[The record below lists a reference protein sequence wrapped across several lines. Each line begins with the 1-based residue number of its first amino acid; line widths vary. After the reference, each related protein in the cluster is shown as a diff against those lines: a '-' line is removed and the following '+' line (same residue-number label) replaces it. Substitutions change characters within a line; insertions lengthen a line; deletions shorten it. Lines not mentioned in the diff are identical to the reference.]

1 MSDYQLNTPVA
12 FAIFKRPETTAKVFE
27 AIRQAKPPK
36 LFVIA
41 DGPRSD
47 REGEAEQCAATRA
60 IIDRVDWDCE
70 VFTNYSETNL
80 GCGKRVS
87 SGLDWVFDNVEE
99 AIILE
104 DDCLPHNYFFRFCEE
119 LLDKYRDDERVFS
132 ISGQNV
138 QFGRQSMEYS
148 YYFSRYSHVWGWA
161 SWRRAWQYYDFKMKL
176 WPEIKARN
184 LLRDILADP
193 EAIEC
198 WTKLF
203 ESMYQGKMDTWDYQ
217 WTFTGWIQSG
227 LSILANVNLI
237 SNLGFGNESTN
248 TPGSTSRY
256 SNMPSQALDFPLKHP
271 PFIVR
276 DTQAD
281 DFTQKTLYNYL
292 GYLKKLKAKRDKI
305 LQAIF

>member
-1 MSDYQLNTPVA
+1 MSDYQLKTPVA
-12 FAIFKRPETTAKVFE
+12 FAIFKRPDTTAKVFE

-47 REGEAEQCAATRA
+47 REEEAGQCAATRA
-60 IIDRVDWDCE
+60 IIDRVDWNCE

-80 GCGKRVS
+80 GCGKRLS
-87 SGLDWVFDNVEE
+87 SGLDWVFDCVEE

-104 DDCLPHNYFFRFCEE
+104 DDCLPEPSFFRFCEE
-119 LLDKYRDDERVFS
+119 LLEKYRDDCRIFS

-138 QFGRQSMEYS
+138 QFGRQSSEYS

-161 SWRRAWQYYDFKMKL
+161 SWRRAWQYYDYKMKL

-184 LLRDILADP
+184 LLRDILLEP

-198 WTKLF
+198 WTEIF
-203 ESMYQGKMDTWDYQ
+203 ESMYEGQIDTWDYQ
-217 WTFTGWIQSG
+217 WTFTGWVQSG

-237 SNLGFGNESTN
+237 SNLGFGNGSTN
-248 TPGSTSRY
+248 TPSSTSRY
-256 SNMPSQALDFPLKHP
+256 SNMPSQPLNFPLKHP

-281 DFTQKTLYNYL
+281 EFTQKTLYNYL
-292 GYLKKLKAKRDKI
+292 GYLKKLKAKKDKI

>member
-1 MSDYQLNTPVA
+1 MSDYQLKTPVA

-41 DGPRSD
+41 DGPRLD
-47 REGEAEQCAATRA
+47 VPGEAEQCAATRA
-60 IIDRVDWDCE
+60 IIDRVDWNCE

-80 GCGKRVS
+80 GCGKRLS
-87 SGLDWVFDNVEE
+87 SGLDWVFDRVEE

-104 DDCLPHNYFFRFCEE
+104 DDCLPEPSFFRFCEE
-119 LLDKYRDDERVFS
+119 LLDKYRDDCRIFS

-138 QFGRQSMEYS
+138 QFGRQSIEYS

-184 LLRDILADP
+184 LLRDILAEP

-198 WTKLF
+198 WTEIF
-203 ESMYQGKMDTWDYQ
+203 ESMYKGQINTWDYQ
-217 WTFTGWIQSG
+217 WTFTGWVQNG

-237 SNLGFGNESTN
+237 SNLGFGNGSTN
-248 TPGSTSRY
+248 TSSSTSRY
-256 SNMPSQALDFPLKHP
+256 SNMPLQALNFPLKHP

-276 DTQAD
+276 NTQAD
-281 DFTQKTLYNYL
+281 EFTQKTLYNYL
-292 GYLKKLKAKRDKI
+292 GYLKKLKAKKDKI